1 MENSNKVVFIA
12 DMESDPFM
20 QKNLIDLLSKLFN
33 CYLIWNAKGTCSQS
47 CHPMKEI
54 DDKTI
59 DKTIDLGHLDLK
71 MFDEIIKVVGHK
83 TENIIVISVNEVLS
97 AFKEYPLILMNLP
110 STSSHSLVDK
120 LDVVSEFANSI
131 SQFKKAL
138 ILFNINDALISI
150 KEFKQLF
157 NFYEIINLDFDQISN
172 RVHFPKV
179 EMHKL
184 LSLIKNIR

>member
-12 DMESDPFM
+12 DMESDPVM
-20 QKNLIDLLSKLFN
+20 QKNLVDLLSKLFSI
-33 CYLIWNAKGTCSQS
+33 YLIWNTKGTCSQS

-54 DDKTI
+54 DSKTI
-59 DKTIDLGHLDLK
+59 DKTIDLGHLDLM
-71 MFDEIIKVVGHK
+71 MFDEIIKMVGLK
-83 TENIIVISVNEVLS
+83 TEDIIVISVNEVLS
-97 AFKEYPLILMNLP
+97 AFREYPLILVNLP
-110 STSSHSLVDK
+110 STSSHSLVTK
-120 LDVVSEFANSI
+120 LDTLNEFANSI
-131 SQFKKAL
+131 SQSKKAL
-138 ILFNINDALISI
+138 ILFNTNDALISI

-179 EMHKL
+179 EIHKL